1 MSLIE
6 CGPVHTAFFEKL
18 EGGPGG
24 TLERADAQT
33 RHLFTHYQRSSYEQ
47 ALSEAQDPEEVI
59 EVGANGGLLAQSP
72 GGAWRCTPQ
81 WFPHR
86 PVLLFPPQLFLTAL
100 RAPRPALRY
109 FSTHRFLPLIR
120 LRTEDPSGSNYVAA
134 MHRETFA
141 DLQAQEGSEAGARVP
156 GDLDATQPPA
166 PSFASPCARPLRWQ
180 VASELCWPAS
190 DKQGQ
195 NKPCYQQKS

>member
-1 MSLIE
+1 M
-6 CGPVHTAFFEKL
+6 HTAFFEKL

-24 TLERADAQT
+24 ALERADAQT

-47 ALSEAQDPEEVI
+47 ALSEAQDPEEVT
-59 EVGANGGLLAQSP
+59 EVGANGGLRAQSP

-120 LRTEDPSGSNYVAA
+120 LRTEDPSGSSYVAA

-156 GDLDATQPPA
+156 GDLDAASSALICLSGCATPP
-166 PSFASPCARPLRWQ
+166 

-195 NKPCYQQKS
+195 NKLCYQQKS